1 MTLCAPAC
9 VPWASR
15 STASSSTRVSGI
27 GKLDICVLTC
37 LLGPAAGSEW
47 CIYDVGG
54 SRTQVRSGWHMFSG
68 FCLTQ
73 PLHQRI
79 AWYPYFDDC
88 DAIIFLAPISC
99 FDERLAED
107 RRINRLED
115 SYMLWKAVV
124 SSKLLARTSIILF
137 LNKSDLLEA
146 KLRGGVRVRD
156 YVQSF
161 GDRPNNLENAVKCK
175 PSPCV
180 VVINLT
186 GAFVLQTSSSISGIS
201 CGNTPR
207 NRDRSV
213 RTSRLSWYV
222 SPSQHQKRT
231 LVLT

>member
-1 MTLCAPAC
+1 M
-9 VPWASR
+9 S
-15 STASSSTRVSGI
+15 
-27 GKLDICVLTC
+27 
-37 LLGPAAGSEW
+37 
-47 CIYDVGG
+47 
-54 SRTQVRSGWHMFSG
+54 
-68 FCLTQ
+68 Q
-73 PLHQRI
+73 PFRQRI

-175 PSPCV
+175 LSPCV
-180 VVINLT
+180 VGLYLT
-186 GAFVLQTSSSISGIS
+186 GVFAWQTSNNISG
-201 CGNTPR
+201 
-207 NRDRSV
+207 
-213 RTSRLSWYV
+213 TS
-222 SPSQHQKRT
+222 
-231 LVLT
+231 